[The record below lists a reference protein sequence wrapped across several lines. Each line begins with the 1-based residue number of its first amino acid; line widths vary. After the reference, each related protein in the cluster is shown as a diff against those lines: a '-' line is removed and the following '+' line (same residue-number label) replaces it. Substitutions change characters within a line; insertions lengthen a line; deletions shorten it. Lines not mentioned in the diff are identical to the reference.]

1 MPQYLPD
8 TGRCQFK
15 TPVQTVRAQSK
26 CQQVNTG
33 IVLVSGRSD
42 VIVWQARF
50 QCSRFRI
57 VTKKCSCLPLQ
68 HTIIPAMSGL
78 HTGIGV
84 HTTGGLYIY
93 IYIYIYISAFINS
106 LWIRNAVHK
115 QQTTCIALH
124 TFHAQIFT
132 NPNIFTV
139 HTKPHLTLP

>member
-1 MPQYLPD
+1 MPQYLPE

-93 IYIYIYISAFINS
+93 IYIYISI
-106 LWIRNAVHK
+106 H
-115 QQTTCIALH
+115 QQLVDQKCSTQAANYMYCTTH
-124 TFHAQIFT
+124 FSRT
-132 NPNIFTV
+132 NIYEP
-139 HTKPHLTLP
+139 